1 MVCYNNHKHHV
12 VVPIW
17 QWLYQD
23 RGKTAKCAISEHEST
38 LEKFRQDFTFRDTW
52 NIQKQFNAFPI
63 MRNSLLIKQ
72 ERKYKVRWRRGKRLY
87 LRSTKMPSYKYKW
100 IIHFLINMNKKQLI
114 NDFTHDKGL
123 ISDLVIEATDKQLV
137 SNIGVISTTL
147 SDHHTISFNLP
158 WTKILYFKQDW
169 KRLSL

>member
-1 MVCYNNHKHHV
+1 
-12 VVPIW
+12 
-17 QWLYQD
+17 
-23 RGKTAKCAISEHEST
+23 
-38 LEKFRQDFTFRDTW
+38 
-52 NIQKQFNAFPI
+52 
-63 MRNSLLIKQ
+63 
-72 ERKYKVRWRRGKRLY
+72 
-87 LRSTKMPSYKYKW
+87 MPSYKYKW

-158 WTKILYFKQDW
+158 
-169 KRLSL
+169 